1 MAEGRGAVDRVIDI
15 FEVFRHGQRPLSLTE
30 LAAAARLPKSSCHV
44 IVGTLI
50 ARGYLYSLEHPR
62 ALYPT
67 QRLLDV
73 AHDIVAG
80 DPFLEHVLPRLE
92 ALRDAST
99 ETVILGKRQGERVVY
114 LQVLDGLHSI
124 RYSAKPGDLKP
135 LHSSAIGKALLGAQK
150 EVSLH
155 DWAVGQSFPRITS
168 GTICD
173 PEQLVADIQRGRS
186 AGFFQTRGEN
196 VEDVWAVAA
205 FFRAGRE
212 TMAIGVAGPRHRMQS
227 SIESCAQQL
236 LTTCNLVSRQLAQTN

>member
-1 MAEGRGAVDRVIDI
+1 MAESRGAVDRVIDI
-15 FEVFRHGQRPLSLTE
+15 FEVFRQGQRPLSLTE
-30 LAAAARLPKSSCHV
+30 LAAAARMPKSSCHA

-92 ALRDAST
+92 ELRDAST

-114 LQVLDGLHSI
+114 LQVLEGLHPI
-124 RYSAKPGDLKP
+124 RYSASPGDLKP

-150 EVSLH
+150 EALLRG
-155 DWAVGQSFPRITS
+155 WAAEQHLPRVTAT
-168 GTICD
+168 TICD
-173 PEQLVADIQRGRS
+173 PDRLVADVLQSRQ

-196 VEDVWAVAA
+196 VEDVWAIAA
-205 FFRAGRE
+205 FFHAGRE
-212 TMAIGVAGPRHRMQS
+212 TLAIGVAGPKHRMQDS
-227 SIESCAQQL
+227 VLACAQQL
-236 LTTCNLVSRQLAQTN
+236 VTTCSLVARQFKNA